1 MMSMLIKALKNIRR
15 LFLPQA
21 IIIKKLSGETF
32 IVDKRCKVCMHPQ
45 RAEIEKKLIDGANY
59 EEIAK
64 QYDLSIASISRH
76 LRKHMPR
83 LVLEPEK
90 LQELYQ
96 ERRVKQIDLQEE
108 MFRLIDRLNNL
119 FAKLEKL
126 DALFESGKVKAHAYV
141 ESVSERRNILQ
152 QIRETL
158 LIIQELRGEI
168 KTEKDIS
175 ELLQKLKNLS

>member
-1 MMSMLIKALKNIRR
+1 MAMVIRALRR
-15 LFLPQA
+15 VGRIFSPPA
-21 IIIKKLSGETF
+21 IVVKKLTGEAF
-32 IVDKRCKVCMHPQ
+32 IIDKRCKVCMHPQ
-45 RAEIEKKLIDGANY
+45 RAEIEKILVEGAKY
-59 EEIAK
+59 EDVAAK
-64 QYDLSIASISRH
+64 YNLSIAGIGRH
-76 LRKHMPR
+76 LKKHMPR

-108 MFRLIDRLNNL
+108 LFRLVDRLNAL

-126 DALFESGKVKAHAYV
+126 DILFEAGKVRAHAYV

-158 LIIQELRGEI
+158 LLIQELRGEI

-175 ELLQKLKNLS
+175 ELLQKLKKMG

>member
-1 MMSMLIKALKNIRR
+1 MDMVIKALRR
-15 LFLPQA
+15 IGRIFSPP
-21 IIIKKLSGETF
+21 IIAVKKLTGEAF

-45 RAEIEKKLIDGANY
+45 RAEIEKMLVEGEKY
-59 EEIAK
+59 EDVATK
-64 QYDLSIASISRH
+64 YNLSVAGVGRH
-76 LRKHMPR
+76 LKKHMPR

-96 ERRVKQIDLQEE
+96 ERRVKQVDLQEE
-108 MFRLIDRLNNL
+108 MFRLIDKLNAL

-126 DALFESGKVKAHAYV
+126 DILFEAGKVRAHAYV

-158 LIIQELRGEI
+158 LLIQELKGEI

-175 ELLQKLKNLS
+175 ELLQKLKKL